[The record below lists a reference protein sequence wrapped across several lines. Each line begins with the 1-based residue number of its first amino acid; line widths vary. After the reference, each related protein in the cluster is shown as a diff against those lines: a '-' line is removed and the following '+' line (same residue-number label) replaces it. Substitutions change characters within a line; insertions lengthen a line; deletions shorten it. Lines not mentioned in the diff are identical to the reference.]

1 MKSAGSGRV
10 WVAVQASD
18 PISDAGLTDCLGSHG
33 ELVLLP
39 ATGAEDADVV
49 ILAPTMVNVGVLADI
64 RRVAERTGAPVVLVA
79 DEISEA
85 ELLAAIECR
94 VVAVLPRAAA
104 TGERLAHSV
113 LAAASGGGVLSPNLL
128 GKLCKHVERLQ
139 RDIVAHHGLD
149 PTCLSPREID
159 VLRLMAEGLD
169 TVEIARELCYS
180 ERIVKNIGYTVAYA
194 IRPDMI

>member
-18 PISDAGLTDCLGSHG
+18 PISDAGLTDCLESHG
-33 ELVLLP
+33 ELVMLP

-49 ILAPTMVNVGVLADI
+49 ILAPTMVNVGVLAEI
-64 RRVAERTGAPVVLVA
+64 RHVAERTGAPVVLVA

-85 ELLAAIECR
+85 ELLTAIECR
-94 VVAVLPRAAA
+94 VVAVLPRAA
-104 TGERLAHSV
+104 TGERLANSV

-180 ERIVKNIGYTVAYA
+180 ERIVKNISYTVAYA